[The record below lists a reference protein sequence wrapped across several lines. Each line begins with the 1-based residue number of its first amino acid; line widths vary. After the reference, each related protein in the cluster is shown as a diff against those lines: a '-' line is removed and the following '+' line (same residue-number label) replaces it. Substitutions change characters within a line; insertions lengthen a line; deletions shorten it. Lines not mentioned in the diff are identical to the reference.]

1 VRNTSPSCLVYI
13 GRNLV
18 KSSSAAQARN
28 PNAPEVRLIQK
39 AVSGDAD
46 AFARLYDAHIDEVF
60 RFIFYR
66 VHDQQTAEDLTSQ
79 VFLKAWDNLSG
90 YELRGRPF
98 KAWLL
103 QIARNSVIDHYRTRK
118 DIVPLEPNA
127 MSRPDPGANV
137 SRQVEQRLQG
147 EWLRAKLEHLT
158 EDQRDVL
165 ILKFIHGLS
174 TKEVAEFTGRKEGA
188 VRALQMRG
196 LQALADLI
204 DDETMALMM

>member
-1 VRNTSPSCLVYI
+1 M
-13 GRNLV
+13 V
-18 KSSSAAQARN
+18 KSTRATQARN
-28 PNAPEVRLIQK
+28 PTAPEVRLIQK
-39 AVSGDAD
+39 AISGDAD

-127 MSRPDPGANV
+127 MSRPDPGASV

-174 TKEVAEFTGRKEGA
+174 TKEVAEFTGKKEGA
-188 VRALQMRG
+188 IRALQMRG

-204 DDETMALMM
+204 DDDGADDVRLE